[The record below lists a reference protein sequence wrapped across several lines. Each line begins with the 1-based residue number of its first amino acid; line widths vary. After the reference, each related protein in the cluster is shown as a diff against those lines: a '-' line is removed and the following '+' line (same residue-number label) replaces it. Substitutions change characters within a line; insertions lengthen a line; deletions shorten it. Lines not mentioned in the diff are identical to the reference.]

1 MPNQS
6 ARRLLLAT
14 FLVLVSAPIYPT
26 ARPAKRPAIVLI
38 SVDTLRA
45 DHLSSYGYARLTSPF
60 IDSVASRGLRFDRAL
75 VPIPQTSPS
84 HASLLTG
91 VNPWMHGVATNGF
104 AISPGVDTLPAAL
117 RRAGYD
123 TAGVV
128 AIPHLGSSRG
138 FAAGFNRFS
147 EPPVLHPGDTHIDHR
162 RDAAVVNA
170 EAMRMVDAHVATRA
184 AAPMFLFVH
193 YFDCHYPYR
202 SWDKSEDLS
211 RAFTPEEEKKRA
223 RQISRYDDGIAWT
236 DRHIGE
242 LVKYVTAKLG
252 NNVVVVITADHGEQ
266 IGDHDVPVGHA
277 DIYRET
283 VRVPLVIAGPGIEPE
298 QIETRVSNLDIP
310 LTLARLAG
318 AKLQNTLE
326 GLDLLDVASN
336 ETSWL
341 HHLFGGGKE
350 RAFVVSGT
358 PIYTRSIALVKGE
371 TWYIKN
377 FDNAYRQA
385 KITTPAPATGSPVTP
400 LAGKDTDGEMVYSV
414 AVNRYQPFWVTFE
427 HIAKSPQCSAAAS
440 VSIEP
445 GFDYYRQPIPFKGS
459 VRITVPA
466 ARFDGVRLV
475 ITPSACAGTTRYEVT
490 REPPA
495 GALQP
500 PDLFNDLVAR
510 RLRGGDELY
519 DVSLD
524 PLMIHNILPTQTSTR
539 LPIDRELEGL
549 FKGML
554 RRTPAQR
561 IPIEILQSLRSLG
574 YL

>member
-1 MPNQS
+1 MPYQS
-6 ARRLLLAT
+6 VRRFLLAT

-26 ARPAKRPAIVLI
+26 AKPEKRPTIVLI

-45 DHLSSYGYARLTSPF
+45 DHLSAFGYPRRTSPF
-60 IDSVASRGLRFDRAL
+60 IDSVASRGLMFEHAL

-91 VNPWMHGVATNGF
+91 ITPWKHGVATNGF

-128 AIPHLGSSRG
+128 AISHLGSSRG
-138 FAAGFNRFS
+138 FAQGFNHFS
-147 EPPVLHPGDTHIDHR
+147 EPPVLQRGDTHIEHR
-162 RDAAVVNA
+162 RDADVVNA
-170 EAMRMVDAHVATRA
+170 EAMRFVDEHVAHRV

-211 RAFTPEEEKKRA
+211 RAFTLEEEKKRA
-223 RQISRYDDGIAWT
+223 RQISRYDDGVAWT

-252 NNVVVVITADHGEQ
+252 KNVVLVITADHGEQ

-277 DIYRET
+277 DLYRET

-298 QIETRVSNLDIP
+298 RVEARVSTLDIP
-310 LTLARLAG
+310 VTLTRLAR
-318 AKLQNTLE
+318 AKLRNALE
-326 GLDLLDVASN
+326 GLDLFDIVSN

-341 HHLFGGGKE
+341 HRLFGGGKE
-350 RAFVVSGT
+350 RTFVISGT
-358 PIYTRSIALVKGE
+358 PIYTRSIALVQGE

-377 FDNAYRQA
+377 FDNAYRMA
-385 KITTPAPATGSPVTP
+385 KITTPAPATGVPMTP
-400 LAGKDTDGEMVYSV
+400 LSGKDIDDQMVYSV
-414 AVNRYQPFWVTFE
+414 AVNHYHPFWVTFE
-427 HIAKSPQCSAAAS
+427 HTAKSPQCSAMAS
-440 VSIEP
+440 VAIEP
-445 GFDYYRQPIPFKGS
+445 GFDYYEQPMPFQGS
-459 VRITVPA
+459 IRMTVPA

-475 ITPSACAGTTRYEVT
+475 ITPSACAGSTRYEVT
-490 REPPA
+490 REPPS
-495 GALQP
+495 GTTET
-500 PDLFNDLVAR
+500 PDLFNNLVSR
-510 RLRGGDELY
+510 RMRNGDELY

-524 PLMIHNILPTQTSTR
+524 PLMVHNIMPSQSSTR
-539 LPIDRELEGL
+539 LPVDRELEGL
-549 FKGML
+549 FKGMMK
-554 RRTPAQR
+554 RTPVQR
-561 IPIEILQSLRSLG
+561 IPIEILESLRSLG